1 MGQDTCIHHL
11 SATTRLARCPQQADK
26 DPACGKD
33 PVCSDKNRKPT
44 QVVMSFCCMADT
56 RKGQEAHGEASAF
69 SSVCLDPQGMPRIAV
84 SSGRNSLGL
93 NFLLPPRRHHKIS
106 QSTDTLLGEFP
117 PGEARDSKIDLRAG
131 SLHTEEGA
139 KCLWHPY
146 TSVAMQVYFRGVQT
160 RRKSSR
166 K

>member
-1 MGQDTCIHHL
+1 MVQDTCIHHL
-11 SATTRLARCPQQADK
+11 SATTRLAHCPQQADK

-33 PVCSDKNRKPT
+33 PVYSDKNRKPT

-69 SSVCLDPQGMPRIAV
+69 SFVCLDPQGMLRIAV
-84 SSGRNSLGL
+84 SSRRVSLGL
-93 NFLLPPRRHHKIS
+93 IFLLPPRRHHKIS
-106 QSTDTLLGEFP
+106 QSTDTVGEFP
-117 PGEARDSKIDLRAG
+117 PGKARDSRIDLRAG